1 MNGGTIAELLPE
13 GLSAPIAPDRGGYT
27 VTMRES
33 AGTEEVL
40 AALASEN
47 VTGERI
53 HVGWGSFRNLDVA
66 AARRSSGVLLLD
78 INLHQFRV
86 WDAVRAALVDPT
98 CTDAGAFVDLVE
110 PVLPKAPRLRQFVP
124 STRDWLLAD
133 HDRPGSWLGGERFEW
148 VRELFRENRA
158 ATGCMDLRDGGDL
171 FARFAERLD
180 GAKLDTLY
188 VSNLPWMLAQGE
200 SFFGEIVQSGPA
212 EVARARA
219 NLALIAPRFAQ
230 VIEAG
235 HLAADSTPGDL
246 QWQTRALA
254 PAVFLADDYW
264 TALEPAA
271 GPFRSLS

>member
-1 MNGGTIAELLPE
+1 
-13 GLSAPIAPDRGGYT
+13 
-27 VTMRES
+27 MRES
-33 AGTEEVL
+33 AGTDEVL
-40 AALASEN
+40 AALASEEAG
-47 VTGERI
+47 GERI
-53 HVGWGSFRNLDVA
+53 HVGWGSFRNLDIA

-86 WDAVRAALVDPT
+86 WDAVRAALVDPS
-98 CTDAGAFVDLVE
+98 CSDAAAFIDLVE
-110 PVLPKAPRLRQFVP
+110 SLLPKEPRLRQFVA
-124 STRDWLLAD
+124 STREWLLAD
-133 HDRPGSWLGGERFEW
+133 IGRPGSWLGGERFAW
-148 VRELFRENRA
+148 IRDLFRGGCVV
-158 ATGCMDLRDGGDL
+158 TGCIDLRDEGGV

-180 GAKLDTLY
+180 GQPLDTLY

-219 NLALIAPRFAQ
+219 NLARIAPRFVH

-235 HLAADSTPGDL
+235 HLAASSKPDDL

-254 PAVFLADDYW
+254 PAGFLADDYW

-271 GPFRSLS
+271 GPFPGSEAAPRPARR